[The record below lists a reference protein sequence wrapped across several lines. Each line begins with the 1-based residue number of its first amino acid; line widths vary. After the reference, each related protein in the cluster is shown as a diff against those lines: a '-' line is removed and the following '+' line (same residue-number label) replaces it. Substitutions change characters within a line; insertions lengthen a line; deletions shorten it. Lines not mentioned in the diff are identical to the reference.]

1 MSGTRKPRARSQT
14 PDPRRWSPCAR
25 CGECYAPVARWRE
38 GPICAYCYNAAR
50 RQEGRCADCG
60 HVGMVPGL
68 NTHGEPTC
76 LRCGGIPLNLT
87 CEHCGIEAAL
97 ARGAT
102 CWRCLLTEMV
112 EELLTGP
119 GGTVSAKLQPVAHA
133 ITSMPRANSGVTWL
147 RGNPRVGELLRA
159 LGSGEIA
166 LTHAALDE
174 LPQSRS
180 VEYIRGLLVENEALP
195 PRDRRLATFQRWFDA
210 KLNTIANPD
219 RRQVLERFGRWHHLR
234 NLRRQATAGP
244 VAAGPV
250 LRAKQSV
257 TVSIEFLGWL
267 DARGQT
273 LASCTQ
279 HDIDTWYATG
289 PGTREHVERFLYW
302 CRTQRLT
309 TKLDVPQRDKDNP
322 ELIGE
327 SERLQIIRALLLHD
341 TLPLPYRIAG
351 CLITLYGQSASRVV
365 RLGINDVDADSG
377 EVQLRL
383 GREWLPVPEPLS
395 TLLATHLSKRSNT
408 NTAANATTSW
418 LFPGR
423 MPNQPI
429 HPQRL
434 LDVLRDAG
442 IPVRA
447 ARNTTWQQLV
457 REAPPQVLANALGVS
472 PTTAMQH
479 ADRAGSDWTRY
490 AATIQASPK
499 DP

>member
-1 MSGTRKPRARSQT
+1 VTFPRFDGLR
-14 PDPRRWSPCAR
+14 
-25 CGECYAPVARWRE
+25 VRE
-38 GPICAYCYNAAR
+38 TG
-50 RQEGRCADCG
+50 GR
-60 HVGMVPGL
+60 
-68 NTHGEPTC
+68 
-76 LRCGGIPLNLT
+76 
-87 CEHCGIEAAL
+87 
-97 ARGAT
+97 
-102 CWRCLLTEMV
+102 
-112 EELLTGP
+112 
-119 GGTVSAKLQPVAHA
+119 
-133 ITSMPRANSGVTWL
+133 
-147 RGNPRVGELLRA
+147 
-159 LGSGEIA
+159 
-166 LTHAALDE
+166 
-174 LPQSRS
+174 
-180 VEYIRGLLVENEALP
+180 
-195 PRDRRLATFQRWFDA
+195 
-210 KLNTIANPD
+210 
-219 RRQVLERFGRWHHLR
+219 
-234 NLRRQATAGP
+234 
-244 VAAGPV
+244 
-250 LRAKQSV
+250 
-257 TVSIEFLGWL
+257 SIEFLGWL

-279 HDIDTWYATG
+279 HDIDTWYASG

-309 TKLDVPQRDKDNP
+309 SKLDVPQRDKDDP

-327 SERLQIIRALLLHD
+327 SERLTIIRALLLHD

-351 CLITLYGQSASRVV
+351 CLITLYGQSASRVA

-395 TLLATHLSKRSNT
+395 ILLATHLRNRSNI

-429 HPQRL
+429 HPQTL
-434 LDVLRDAG
+434 LDVLRASG
-442 IPVRA
+442 VPVRA

-457 REAPPQVLANALGVS
+457 REAPPLRRVESLEQVLANSLGVS

-499 DP
+499 NP